1 MSRFYGHGDKV
12 AYFFIAFGLY
22 LLFRAITEAHVT
34 SLMGEALYISIAI
47 SLFASNVPRVMD
59 IPLHLVEP
67 IRKVEFFTFALAL
80 ACFVALCL
88 RYLI

>member
-1 MSRFYGHGDKV
+1 MSRFHGHGDKV

-34 SLMGEALYISIAI
+34 SLTGETLYIAIAI

-59 IPLHLVEP
+59 IPLHMVDP
-67 IRKVEFFTFALAL
+67 IRKIELFTFALAL
-80 ACFVALCL
+80 ACFAALCL

>member
-1 MSRFYGHGDKV
+1 MSRFYGHGDKG
-12 AYFFIAFGLY
+12 AYWGIAFGVGLG
-22 LLFRAITEAHVT
+22 LRRVAGERVTE
-34 SLMGEALYISIAI
+34 LMGEALYISIAI

-59 IPLHLVEP
+59 IPLHLVQP

-80 ACFVALCL
+80 CCFVALCL

>member
-1 MSRFYGHGDKV
+1 MSRFHGHGDKV
-12 AYFFIAFGLY
+12 AYFFIASGVY

-34 SLMGEALYISIAI
+34 SLTGETLYISIAI

-59 IPLHLVEP
+59 IPLHMVDP
-67 IRKVEFFTFALAL
+67 IRKIELFTFALAL
-80 ACFVALCL
+80 ACFAALCL